1 MTVTNKNTLVCL
13 NNGER
18 FEAGRSTDAGV
29 EFDGGTIEWDQI
41 SHFLVWSESRLAW
54 FSVPVN

>member
-1 MTVTNKNTLVCL
+1 VTNKNTLVCL